1 MPELEF
7 TIGTAS
13 GEFQLHV
20 HGIAGPACD
29 DVAKLVKKL
38 LGNPSHDEA
47 TAEYRLRPS
56 VRIRSQANANTRA
69 KRA

>member
-7 TIGTAS
+7 TIDTAS

-29 DVAKLVKKL
+29 DVAKLVKELVGK
-38 LGNPSHDEA
+38 PAHDEA
-47 TAEYRLRPS
+47 TAEYRLRP
-56 VRIRSQANANTRA
+56 VRGGRTRGPPRTA
-69 KRA
+69 

>member
-7 TIGTAS
+7 TIDTAS

-29 DVAKLVKKL
+29 DVAKLVKELVGK
-38 LGNPSHDEA
+38 PAHDEA
-47 TAEYRLRPS
+47 TAEYRLRAG
-56 VRIRSQANANTRA
+56 VRIRSQANTRA
-69 KRA
+69 KHA